1 MTTTARIDWST
12 LDGRATVVPVL
23 LVAGIPYVIV
33 PSGIHPTAV
42 SIPGGTAVDPLW
54 WPLSGSLEE
63 TIAGSP
69 FDPVREWLAL
79 DSWLTIET
87 YQAAR
92 LVEGDVTVEALTL
105 SLIDPDGAVTAELS
119 ARDGRTARVLSG
131 DIAANTLTIPVNS
144 GTGIPAS
151 GIAGIGREA
160 IVYGSVSGNNLVVT
174 SGQRGK
180 FGSNAR
186 RHTATSINPPVVTFG
201 GARHWQGRIASVWL
215 CTLSNDG
222 LTLGNPTCVFVGT
235 VGAGVQL
242 SRSMTR
248 WSIPLDPVTET
259 LLSRYPTRTI
269 ELWGINHHVPESLTY
284 APALNAVYIAID
296 DLFAAPSA
304 EDENGWHPDWSSL
317 LTTLNALASSEGV
330 DAVAAIGPG
339 GNLTFR
345 VIGTHTND
353 RLTFAAPWHDP
364 TQVQVTVSTGAQY
377 TTSTKAPDAFIRL
390 AYGDVNGISNARL
403 RIPNSLD
410 FASIPTQLAVSATT
424 GDFQGSARVAL
435 VVGTGEGRVVAQIM
449 ARYGTTQNVD
459 VMPLGMSAGQMVQGM
474 AAGWRDRFTFT
485 EHTTATV
492 GIVAEGDTP
501 LGALLHANDII
512 SDLYG
517 TDLEQSAIDWDGILR
532 AFAMIPLGSIPQAR
546 RYIFDGQDT
555 LLGPLLQ
562 ECRLRGMVLGMR
574 YGRITAYPLAKYAS
588 TEPHRA
594 SIDADDL
601 VSDDGGPI
609 APEIIDNVQ
618 PLATAMEFKLWD
630 DSIIRYVDTT
640 WQSEFG
646 DTGKVECSALKWV
659 PSEMARGELVTA
671 LYSIAQMILGPAAE
685 PQRVIRLV
693 LGAPFF
699 DLTAGDLVR
708 LTHFGIPSWAGVR
721 GLTAATCQVQDVRH
735 TLYGGRAR
743 VEVSLRLQAADLAG
757 YAPEAL
763 VAAGGLSSVSPVVTL
778 DTGSGFGASCFAVDV
793 DIDGNARTAPSDGF
807 AVGDEVVL
815 SEYDAESPIAD
826 ELFTIVGVTD
836 TTITLDGNPSATM
849 AGKAVSYGV
858 ILRYAPW
865 TTPLAT
871 RQEAYAFIADA
882 TAQDLGSGDPPKRW
896 A

>member
-1 MTTTARIDWST
+1 MTTTARINWST

-23 LVAGIPYVIV
+23 LVAGIPYVIT
-33 PSGIHPTAV
+33 PPGIHPTAV
-42 SIPGGTAVDPLW
+42 SIPGGTAIDPLW
-54 WPLSGSLEE
+54 WPLSGNLEE

-79 DSWLTIET
+79 DATLTIET
-87 YQAAR
+87 YQSAR

-119 ARDGRTARVLSG
+119 VRDGRTARVLSG
-131 DIAANTLTIPVNS
+131 DIAANTLTIPINS
-144 GTGIPAS
+144 GTGVPAS

-160 IVYGSVSGNNLVVT
+160 IVYGSVSTNNLIVS

-215 CTLSNDG
+215 CTLSDDG
-222 LTLGNPTCVFVGT
+222 LTLGSPTCIYLGT

-259 LLSRYPTRTI
+259 LLRRYPTRTI
-269 ELWGINHHVPESLTY
+269 ELWGINHHVPPDLTY
-284 APALNAVYIAID
+284 IPALNAVYVAVD
-296 DLFAAPSA
+296 DDRAALSA
-304 EDENGWHPDWSSL
+304 EDEDGWHPDWPAALS
-317 LTTLNALASSEGV
+317 TLNAIGV
-330 DAVAAIGPG
+330 DAVGAIGPG

-345 VIGTHTND
+345 VIGTHTDD
-353 RLTFAAPWHDP
+353 RLTFAAPWHEP

-377 TTSTKAPDAFIRL
+377 TTATKAPDAFIRL
-390 AYGDVNGISNARL
+390 ADANWDGFANARV
-403 RIPNSLD
+403 RIPNATD
-410 FASIPTQLAVSATT
+410 FASIPTQLAVSTTT

-449 ARYGTTQNVD
+449 ARNGTTQNVD
-459 VMPLGMSAGQMVQGM
+459 VMPVGITAGQTAPSG
-474 AAGWRDRFTFT
+474 ALDRFTFT
-485 EHTTATV
+485 ERMTATV
-492 GIVAEGDTP
+492 GIVADGDTP
-501 LGALLHANDII
+501 LGALLHANDLI

-517 TDLEQSAIDWDGILR
+517 TDLEESAVDWDGILR

-594 SIDADDL
+594 SIDEDDL
-601 VSDDGGPI
+601 VADDGGPI

-618 PLATAMEFKLWD
+618 PLATSMEFKLWD

-671 LYSIAQMILGPAAE
+671 LYAIAQMILGPAAE

-708 LTHFGIPSWAGVR
+708 LTHFGIPSWTGVR
-721 GLTAATCQVQDVRH
+721 GLTAATCQIQDVRH

-743 VEVSLRLQAADLAG
+743 VEVSMRLQSADLAG

-778 DTGSGFGASCFAVDV
+778 DTGSGFGASCFAVDA

-807 AVGDEVVL
+807 AAGDEVVL

-826 ELFTIVGVTD
+826 EAFTIVSVTD

-882 TAQDLGSGDPPKRW
+882 ASQDLGSGDPPKRW